1 MPHIFDINKH
11 LGDYFM
17 EKFENVFERMDYIL
31 EKEGMT
37 ITNLSKKSGIND
49 QTLRGIYSRRS
60 KPGYDVIVKIVNC
73 IEWVDA
79 NWLIM
84 GESTES
90 FGNLNDRLLGIIES
104 QQRTIEALTLKIE
117 PVK

>member
-1 MPHIFDINKH
+1 
-11 LGDYFM
+11 M

-37 ITNLSKKSGIND
+37 IANLSKKSGIND

-60 KPGYDVIVKIVNC
+60 KPGYDFIVKIVNS

-79 NWLIM
+79 NWLVM
-84 GESTES
+84 GESSGCSSE
-90 FGNLNDRLLGIIES
+90 NINDRLLSIIES
-104 QQRTIEALTLKIE
+104 QQRTIENLTSKIE
-117 PVK
+117 ILQ